1 MRQLVPAVTHPHL
14 YPCEGSTGGRLTGR
28 CSLLG
33 TRCTCPTYS
42 HQSFP
47 RQAPAR
53 PADPP
58 VPGSPLTYMARPR
71 PEREHSARLP
81 LSWRYCCCRPSGHP
95 SQSLPSER
103 TPLADMTRRTCRGGG
118 GSAHAQL
125 GQGEGLTLTVGYA
138 MWGVWGWGHYGVWG
152 GGGTS
157 QHTHTHGLAHRQKVV
172 VVAKR
177 AGGPPHVLTWS
188 TWSGLSRSKPSA
200 TAGARGAGAA
210 WQAPPKAW
218 RAGLQPLPHAPP
230 APEALTAAQL
240 GLCTPTSAAVAGTL
254 LGCELGRG
262 LLAPRGACSA
272 RHCAGSC

>member
-152 GGGTS
+152 GGAPHNT
-157 QHTHTHGLAHRQKVV
+157 HTHTVWH
-172 VVAKR
+172 
-177 AGGPPHVLTWS
+177 T
-188 TWSGLSRSKPSA
+188 
-200 TAGARGAGAA
+200 
-210 WQAPPKAW
+210 
-218 RAGLQPLPHAPP
+218 
-230 APEALTAAQL
+230 
-240 GLCTPTSAAVAGTL
+240 
-254 LGCELGRG
+254 GRRWW
-262 LLAPRGACSA
+262 L
-272 RHCAGSC
+272 